1 MKNIIVVVIIIIISS
16 SLVETI
22 NLSDT
27 STIGYKKLHCYL
39 RNKEYAFPIATLNIP
54 SIAQIISRQN
64 SYRRGELVA
73 NTATI
78 EKMELD
84 GEIFDDENLAMYCH
98 DGGFGIGFNTGETIE
113 LELNPSI
120 NYGVRFFLDKE
131 DAIKYRCF

>member
-1 MKNIIVVVIIIIISS
+1 
-16 SLVETI
+16 
-22 NLSDT
+22 
-27 STIGYKKLHCYL
+27 
-39 RNKEYAFPIATLNIP
+39 
-54 SIAQIISRQN
+54 
-64 SYRRGELVA
+64 
-73 NTATI
+73 
-78 EKMELD
+78 MELD